1 MKRFFKVLGFL
12 FYYFSPFVIVYLNH
26 AVLVDGGFDVDVLG
40 LIIVLGAVFGVYKY
54 IEKRKNLNEIQD
66 RNKMF
71 IICWVGF
78 KRVLSMIGLYWLL
91 VTVDDNIDKLVLTV
105 QLMTASFVLGFIFN
119 VLGNKK

>member
-1 MKRFFKVLGFL
+1 M
-12 FYYFSPFVIVYLNH
+12 
-26 AVLVDGGFDVDVLG
+26 
-40 LIIVLGAVFGVYKY
+40 LGAVFGVYKY